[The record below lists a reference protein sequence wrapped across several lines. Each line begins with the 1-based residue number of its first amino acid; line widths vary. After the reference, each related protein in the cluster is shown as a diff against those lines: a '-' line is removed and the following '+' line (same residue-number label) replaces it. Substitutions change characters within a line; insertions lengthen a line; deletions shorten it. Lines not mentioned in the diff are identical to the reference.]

1 MGRNRL
7 IHRKEV
13 VAGIFLLAM
22 AASHLVMVM
31 KLTPYLRNG
40 YPNFASFYTAG
51 TMVRTGR
58 AAALYDLP
66 SQYEMQ
72 KQFAPNVSIRQA
84 ALPYIHPPFEALLFA
99 PLTLLPYWPSYLL
112 WTTLNLVLLAL
123 SLLILMIGPGL
134 KGVSPIF
141 LALGAAGFYPVATS
155 LIQGQ
160 DCVLLLFLFVL
171 ALVALEKEWDAV
183 AGLLLGAGMFR
194 FQLVLPLILL
204 LAIRRWRIL
213 LGFVPMSVFLGV
225 LSIGMV
231 GWTGV
236 TGYLHFLIRMEKGG
250 AGGSIVTVGMPNLRG
265 LLAGLPGVSAESHA
279 MFVATVLCSVAVMG
293 IAGYCVCFQNN
304 SIRFTFTLATVTALL
319 VSFHSLTYDLSLLL
333 PAILLLFADEEHA
346 TERSR
351 QIDILLLLL
360 LYALPRFELVG
371 PWLSPFV
378 WFAALLFWLFWKRKL
393 TGRITEHAIGTP
405 AL

>member
-1 MGRNRL
+1 MSR
-7 IHRKEV
+7 RKEF

-22 AASHLVMVM
+22 AVSHLVMAA

-51 TMVRTGR
+51 TMVRTGQ
-58 AAALYDLP
+58 ATALYDLP
-66 SQYEMQ
+66 AQYEMQ

-112 WTTLNLVLLAL
+112 WTALNLVLLAV
-123 SLLILMIGPGL
+123 SLLILRSGPGL

-141 LALGAAGFYPVATS
+141 LALAAAGFYPAVTS

-160 DCVLLLFLFVL
+160 DCILLLFLFVL
-171 ALVALEKEWDAV
+171 AVVALEKRWDTA
-183 AGLLLGAGMFR
+183 AGLLLAGGMFR
-194 FQLVLPLILL
+194 FQLVLPVILL

-213 LGFVPMSVFLGV
+213 LGFVPMSVLLGV
-225 LSIGMV
+225 LSLGMV

-236 TGYLHFLIRMEKGG
+236 TGYLHFLINMEKGG
-250 AGGSIVTVGMPNLRG
+250 AGGSIVPSGMPNLRG
-265 LLAGLPGVSAESHA
+265 LLAGLPGVSADSSPI
-279 MFVATVLCSVAVMG
+279 FVATMLCSVAVMG
-293 IAGYCVCFQNN
+293 IAGYCIRFQKY
-304 SIRFTFTLATVTALL
+304 SLRFTFTLATVAALL
-319 VSFHSLTYDLSLLL
+319 VSYHSLTYDLSLLF
-333 PAILLLFADEEHA
+333 PAILLLFADGEHA
-346 TERSR
+346 TKRSG

-371 PWLSPFV
+371 AWLSPFV
-378 WFAALLFWLFWKRKL
+378 WFAAFLFWLFRKGNL
-393 TGRITEHAIGTP
+393 SGQLTEHATGTQ

>member
-1 MGRNRL
+1 MGWNRL
-7 IHRKEV
+7 SRRKEF

-22 AASHLVMVM
+22 TISHLVMVM

-51 TMVRTGR
+51 TMVRTGE
-58 AAALYDLP
+58 ATALYDLP
-66 SQYEMQ
+66 AQYEMQ

-84 ALPYIHPPFEALLFA
+84 ALPYLHPPFEALLFA

-112 WTTLNLVLLAL
+112 WTALNLALLAL
-123 SLLILMIGPGL
+123 SLMILRIGPGL
-134 KGVSPIF
+134 RGVSLIF
-141 LALGAAGFYPVATS
+141 LALAAAGFYPVVTS

-171 ALVALEKEWDAV
+171 ALVALEKGWDTA
-183 AGLLLGAGMFR
+183 AGLLLAGGMFR
-194 FQLVLPLILL
+194 FQVVLPVILL

-213 LGFVPMSVFLGV
+213 LGFLPMSALLGV
-225 LSIGMV
+225 LSVGMV
-231 GWTGV
+231 GWTGA
-236 TGYLHFLIRMEKGG
+236 TGYLNFLIRMEKSG
-250 AGGSIVTVGMPNLRG
+250 AGGSIVASGMPNLRG
-265 LLAGLPGVSAESHA
+265 LLSGLPGASAESNA
-279 MFVATVLCSVAVMG
+279 MFVATILCSVAVMG
-293 IAGYCVCFQNN
+293 IAGYCIRYQKN
-304 SIRFTFTLATVTALL
+304 SIRFTFTLATVAALL

-333 PAILLLFADEEHA
+333 PAILLLFADDEHA

-360 LYALPRFELVG
+360 LYDLPRFELVG
-371 PWLSPFV
+371 AWLSPFI
-378 WFAALLFWLFWKRKL
+378 WFAALLFWLFWKDKL
-393 TGRITEHAIGTP
+393 AGRLTEHAIGTQ